1 MRIFCFYFSIRL
13 GAIIA
18 GIFGIVSRSILIEL
32 SRCYE
37 IPNLN
42 WRCNIY
48 FFQFQN
54 LIPESFLLLYGPEKL
69 QAAAQDY
76 QNHRQEYDAE
86 KHFDVFVNFV
96 VKCNWLEHGNTISRL
111 TDSSRFS
118 DPDAIITGSIIY
130 VSVYVTIATLEIIGA
145 YRVSPR
151 SSSIPKKSKRSIEI
165 SPFQL
170 NKWLLCP
177 FIAAEA
183 IRWIVLL
190 FSLCIILVVLKK
202 KINLG
207 MLIGN
212 SIAGA
217 FILREWTFMRQSQF
231 RTCHL
236 WIFF

>member
-1 MRIFCFYFSIRL
+1 MKQRTVVTVCVYCSIPIQL
-13 GAIIA
+13 
-18 GIFGIVSRSILIEL
+18 F
-32 SRCYE
+32 RCHE
-37 IPNLN
+37 IPNFN

-54 LIPESFLLLYGPEKL
+54 LIPESFLLLYGSEKL

-86 KHFDVFVNFV
+86 KNFDAFVNYV
-96 VKCNWLEHGNTISRL
+96 VKCKWVKHGNPISQL
-111 TDSSRFS
+111 TDFSRFS
-118 DPDAIITGSIIY
+118 DPDSIITGSIIY

-145 YRVSPR
+145 YRVS
-151 SSSIPKKSKRSIEI
+151 SWSLSISKKSKRPNGIL
-165 SPFQL
+165 PFQL

-183 IRWIVLL
+183 IRWIVSL
-190 FSLCIILVVLKK
+190 FSLCIVLVVLKK

-217 FILREWTFMRQSQF
+217 FILREWTFIRQSQLWK
-231 RTCHL
+231 CHL
-236 WIFF
+236 WIFL